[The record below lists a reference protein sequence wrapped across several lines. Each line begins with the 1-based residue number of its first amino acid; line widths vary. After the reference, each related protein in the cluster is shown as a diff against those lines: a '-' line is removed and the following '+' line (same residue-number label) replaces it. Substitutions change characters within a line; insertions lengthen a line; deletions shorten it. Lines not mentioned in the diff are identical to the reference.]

1 MNIFSYIVGAGFGG
15 DWMVDFATILLD
27 GISNCCAT
35 VIEALST
42 KEPTDFIKSD
52 ITNTISAA
60 ATTIATLLVVIE
72 LCTQAM
78 GFHFDDINDAVRFGF
93 KVVVYKIVI
102 ENSSKIVDLVY
113 GIFVDSGTWETI
125 ATSIRSLSGVFDT
138 TDFQP
143 KFNAIS
149 LVGELL
155 GIKRFFLGL
164 ILLIISIVACGVLI
178 KIMTAIAGLL
188 FELAINIAVAPIPI
202 ATLVNSQ
209 TRGIGIGFI
218 KNFAGNCMTLMMYT
232 VCFAVYEG
240 NEGIKTSIQSAF
252 ISLIPTSKGD
262 FLLFS
267 GLIGSLVSII
277 LLSVAIKNVS
287 AMINKIL
294 S

>member
-93 KVVVYKIVI
+93 KVVVYKIII

-155 GIKRFFLGL
+155 GIKQFFLGL
-164 ILLIISIVACGVLI
+164 ILFIISIVACGVLI

-188 FELAINIAVAPIPI
+188 FELAINIAIAPIPI

-232 VCFAVYEG
+232 VCFAVY
-240 NEGIKTSIQSAF
+240 EGIKTSIQSAF

-287 AMINKIL
+287 AMISKIL

>member
-15 DWMVDFATILLD
+15 YWMVDLAKALIE
-27 GISNCCAT
+27 GICSCCAT
-35 VIEALST
+35 VIKALNIDPASC
-42 KEPTDFIKSD
+42 TDGTVKS
-52 ITNTISAA
+52 TISAA

-93 KVVVYKIVI
+93 KVVVYKIII

-113 GIFVDSGTWETI
+113 GIFVDSDAWTNI
-125 ATSIRSLSGVFDT
+125 ATSVEGLSGVFDT
-138 TDFQP
+138 GDLTES
-143 KFNAIS
+143 KFNLIGV
-149 LVGELL
+149 VGEIL
-155 GIKRFFLGL
+155 GIKQFFIGL
-164 ILLIISIVACGVLI
+164 ILLLISIVVCGVLI
-178 KIMTAIAGLL
+178 KIMAAIAGLL
-188 FELAINIAVAPIPI
+188 FELAINIAIAPIPI

-232 VCFAVYEG
+232 VCFTVYS
-240 NEGIKTSIQSAF
+240 NIKDEIQTAF
-252 ISLIPTSKGD
+252 AELVPSNDD
-262 FLLFS
+262 FLLIS
-267 GLIGSLVSII
+267 GLVGSLISII

-287 AMINKIL
+287 TMINKIL